1 MLFRSKPGVF
11 FAFAGDGLGER
22 RECAGRWRSN
32 GNRLSSV
39 RSGEVILMIHMTA
52 AEYKAYLSNEKIPKY
67 RNKKIY
73 VYKDGF
79 VSESKCGGHGE
90 CEVFDSQKEYTR
102 FKQLQ
107 LLKSSGAVST
117 LSRQVP
123 FVILEAFTS
132 GDGIRHKAIVYY
144 ADFTYEENGREIV
157 EDVKGVDRKP
167 GVRFAQ
173 RHSD

>member
-1 MLFRSKPGVF
+1 MTNWIRLFSPSF
-11 FAFAGDGLGER
+11 ILP
-22 RECAGRWRSN
+22 
-32 GNRLSSV
+32 LSLFCWFSSTFPIFQT
-39 RSGEVILMIHMTA
+39 R
-52 AEYKAYLSNEKIPKY
+52 PKY

-73 VYKDGF
+73 VYEDGF
-79 VSESKCGGHGE
+79 VSEGKCGGHGE

-107 LLKSSGAVST
+107 LLERSGAVST

-157 EDVKGVDRKP
+157 EDVKGVDRKTGRP
-167 GVRFAQ
+167 VCTEAFRLKWKLLQAKYPEKIF
-173 RHSD
+173 RIF